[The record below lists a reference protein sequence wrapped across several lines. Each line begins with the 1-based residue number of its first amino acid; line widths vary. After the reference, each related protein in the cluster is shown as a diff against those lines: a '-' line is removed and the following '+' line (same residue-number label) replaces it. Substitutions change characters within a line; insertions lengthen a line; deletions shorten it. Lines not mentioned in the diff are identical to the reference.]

1 MGRPVPAFTPDL
13 FADDVLLD
21 PYPHYRQLRD
31 LGPLVWLE
39 AQQVYVL
46 PRYEEVR
53 AALRDAETYRSGR
66 GVGLNDLVN
75 ERGRGT
81 TLASDGR
88 AHDVQRQLLFGP
100 LTPKSLVPLRAS
112 VERLAD
118 DLVAG
123 LVARGECD
131 AVADLARALPLTVVP
146 DLVGWPAES
155 RANLLPWAAAGFDV
169 LGPMNGRAQRAL
181 PAFGELLEFTGQV
194 ASKEGFAPDGVGA
207 RLLAAAR
214 RGEIAPE
221 QVGPLVLDYLVP
233 SMDTTISAI
242 GSAVW
247 LFARHSEQWSAVR
260 AEPELIPRAFNEVL
274 RLESPIRC
282 FSRVTTRETTVGE
295 HTLPAGARVV
305 LHYASANRDERCF
318 TAPDEFDVRRENVGG
333 QLGFG
338 LGTHNCAG
346 QGLARIEAHAVLA
359 ALARRVARISAGE
372 PVRGLNN
379 LINHLTALPV
389 TLHPAAE
396 RAEPAGPAA
405 SPGPPTRC
413 PV

>member
-1 MGRPVPAFTPDL
+1 MSRPVPTFTPDL

-21 PYPHYRQLRD
+21 PHPYYRQLRD

-46 PRYEEVR
+46 PRYDEVR
-53 AALRDAETYRSGR
+53 AALRDAGTFCSGH
-66 GVGLNDLVN
+66 GVGLNDIVN

-100 LTPKSLVPLRAS
+100 LTPKALVPLRAS
-112 VERLAD
+112 VQRLAD

-131 AVADLARALPLTVVP
+131 AVTDLARALPLTVVP
-146 DLVGWPAES
+146 ELVGWPEEN
-155 RANLLPWAAAGFDV
+155 RADLLPWAAAGFDV
-169 LGPMNGRAQRAL
+169 LGPMNARAERAL
-181 PAFGELLEFTGQV
+181 PAFGELLEFTGGM
-194 ASKEGFAPDGVGA
+194 ASRAGFAPDGVGA

-214 RGEIAPE
+214 RGEITPE

-247 LFARHSEQWSAVR
+247 LFADHPEQWRAVR

-282 FSRVTTRETTVGE
+282 FSRVTTRETTVGG
-295 HTLPAGARVV
+295 HTLPAGVRVL

-318 TAPDEFDVRRENVGG
+318 AAPDEFDVRRENVGA

-338 LGTHNCAG
+338 FGTHNCAG

-359 ALARRVARISAGE
+359 ALVRQVAHISAGE

-379 LINHLTALPV
+379 LINHFTALPI
-389 TLHPAAE
+389 TLHPDRE
-396 RAEPAGPAA
+396 PAEPAEPAE
-405 SPGPPTRC
+405 PPPTRC